1 MKNIFKGYGQVKGRY
16 GLFIAILLTM
26 VTILSIQLT
35 ASASSLSHKKPVAKV
50 IKHNTVKE
58 PVFSFPNLPTVK
70 GGFGQAPT
78 IEFPKIKPSNK
89 LISKILIQGNGPKV
103 TKGSLLIANYTG
115 QIWGGK
121 VFDSSFSRH
130 VASSFTIGVGQVIPG
145 WDKTLVGLKVGTRV
159 LLVIP
164 PKYGYGPK
172 GQPSAGITG
181 KDTLV
186 FVVDIIGFDQN
197 GVHASGK
204 VSYLT
209 TEVDGVKVTGP
220 VSKAPAI
227 TFLKGS
233 KPPKTLS
240 ITMIDRGS
248 GPKIKPGLVVMEFV
262 AVPWGTT
269 QRQSSWLKGQLPLGA
284 NVGVPGQTNEFGPI
298 VGLPLGSRVLLQSPK
313 TGTAPAF
320 AVVLDLVSQPKGAY
334 YN

>member
-197 GVHASGK
+197 GVHAKRESK
-204 VSYLT
+204 LFDNRSRWSKSYRP
-209 TEVDGVKVTGP
+209 GFKSPGNN
-220 VSKAPAI
+220 
-227 TFLKGS
+227 FLKGKQAS
-233 KPPKTLS
+233 KDAQYYH
-240 ITMIDRGS
+240 DR
-248 GPKIKPGLVVMEFV
+248 P
-262 AVPWGTT
+262 
-269 QRQSSWLKGQLPLGA
+269 R
-284 NVGVPGQTNEFGPI
+284 
-298 VGLPLGSRVLLQSPK
+298 
-313 TGTAPAF
+313 
-320 AVVLDLVSQPKGAY
+320 
-334 YN
+334 